1 MTVIQ
6 VAQMIAHRDQ
16 NQKTRTQ
23 EIEHVK
29 TSLRYY
35 TQCKSHIN
43 LMFLLCILLV
53 LRLRLYLL
61 RNVVLVLRLVYR
73 V

>member
-6 VAQMIAHRDQ
+6 VAQMIVHRDQ

-29 TSLRYY
+29 N
-35 TQCKSHIN
+35 IP
-43 LMFLLCILLV
+43 LLLHFKQKV
-53 LRLRLYLL
+53 
-61 RNVVLVLRLVYR
+61 
-73 V
+73 

>member
-6 VAQMIAHRDQ
+6 VAQMIVHRDQ

-29 TSLRYY
+29 KHPSA
-35 TQCKSHIN
+35 II
-43 LMFLLCILLV
+43 LMQKV
-53 LRLRLYLL
+53 
-61 RNVVLVLRLVYR
+61 
-73 V
+73 